1 MKVKKLLSL
10 IFVAVIALGLA
21 SCNKC
26 NKDVDPTTEAPTYT
40 YRGYSSALGN
50 NWNPHTWETNAD
62 DSILSYLSKGF
73 VDLSIKDSKKGEYQ
87 WVYEMATD
95 VKDVTGS
102 QLSDLTKYGSQLPE
116 GKTLEEVT
124 DGYVYE
130 IVLNP
135 NAKWENGIAIT
146 ADDYI
151 YSMQMLLNSKMRNY
165 RANLYVNGESALA
178 GGLGYYN
185 SEAPI
190 YSHLIDKVPDY
201 LQEDPA
207 VNEAGYLVF
216 NADGQQYV
224 LYTSFTNLV
233 KFFGENSMKEYYDAG
248 YVPRFY
254 APFTGDVSQFGEE
267 LPKWL
272 VKVEDEETGEVSYYT
287 DVYKKYS
294 TKEYTNAYGYIPV
307 TAEMLADLKVVAAN
321 FGDTNPLAWNEFM
334 LYISGLGEKV
344 EWDTVGLYK
353 VDDYTIRYVLATYQT
368 RDYFLTSLTSTWL
381 VYKPLYEAG
390 FDTTGELLT
399 TNYGTSMATTMSYGP
414 YRISSLQEDKQIVF
428 VQNENWY
435 GYTKKEDGSLYS
447 ETNFLVDGEHVQQ
460 YATTKVIID
469 VMTNEAAKQAFLSG
483 ALDEWSPSS
492 EELSEYT
499 LSTQLYR
506 VAETYTMS
514 FFFNTNLDAL
524 KTMDSSKGNK
534 YSVVLSNV
542 DFRKAFSLAI
552 DRASWVLA
560 TPGYKPAYSLLNDLY
575 YYNIYED
582 PTSTYRSTEQAMQ
595 AIVNLYG
602 VEYGEGKT
610 YKTLKEAYDSI
621 TGFNVSEAK
630 ELMAKACEQLVADGL
645 YKKGEEIVI
654 NVAYAKGALE
664 SDDNKQIALMNQYLN
679 NAIEGSGF
687 GKITLQPVGNLED
700 RYKAVPAGEYAIGF
714 GAWGGAAFYP
724 FRNFQVYFDTDQ
736 YDVNEIACWDP
747 ATEKL
752 TLTIDGEEVTM
763 TYKDW
768 GNSMVGTGKY
778 ASASF
783 ETKLAITAALEEDF
797 LSKYYRI
804 PLAGT
809 TACSMLSYKLAYYTE
824 DYNIMYDFGGFRL
837 LKYEYSDADWE
848 KYVADHG
855 SNLSYK

>member
-21 SCNKC
+21 SCDKC
-26 NKDVDPTTEAPTYT
+26 AKKPTPSTEAPTYT

-62 DSILSYLSKGF
+62 QGILTYLSKGF

-95 VKDVTGS
+95 VKDVTAS
-102 QLSDLTKYGSQLPE
+102 HQSDLTKYGSQLPE

-135 NAKWENGIAIT
+135 KAKWENGVAIT
-146 ADDYI
+146 ANDYI
-151 YSMQMLLNSKMRNY
+151 YSMQMLLNSKMKNY

-178 GGLGYYN
+178 GALGYYN
-185 SEAPI
+185 SESPI
-190 YSHLIDKVPDY
+190 YTDLLERVPGY
-201 LQEDPA
+201 LQEDPT
-207 VNEAGYLVF
+207 VNAAGQLVF
-216 NADGQQYV
+216 SEGGQEYV
-224 LYTSFTNLV
+224 LYTSFVNPV
-233 KFFGENSMKEYYDAG
+233 RFFGSDSVKDLYAG
-248 YVPRFY
+248 GY
-254 APFTGDVSQFGEE
+254 ASLFCVPFTGDVSQFGEN
-267 LPKWL
+267 LPEWL
-272 VKVEDEETGEVSYYT
+272 KKVVSEESGEVSYLT

-294 TKEYTNAYGYIPV
+294 SQANAYGYIPV
-307 TAEMLADLKVVAAN
+307 TAELFADLKAVALN
-321 FGDTNPLAWNEFM
+321 CGDTNPLAWNEFM
-334 LYISGLGEKV
+334 VFISGKGEKV

-353 VDDYTIRYVLATYQT
+353 VDDYTSRYVLSTYEA
-368 RDYFLTSLTSTWL
+368 RDYFLTSLTDTWL
-381 VYKPLYEAG
+381 VYGPYYEKG

-399 TNYGTSMATTMSYGP
+399 TNYGTSLDTTMSYGP
-414 YRISSLQEDKQIVF
+414 YRLSVLQEGKQIVF

-435 GYTKKEDGSLYS
+435 GYTKKEDGTLYS

-460 YATTKVIID
+460 YMTTKVVID
-469 VMTNEAAKQAFLSG
+469 VMSDEAARQAFLSG
-483 ALDEWSPSS
+483 ALDEWAPSS
-492 EELSEYT
+492 SELSDYT
-499 LSTQLYR
+499 LSEKLYR
-506 VAETYTMS
+506 VDETYTMS
-514 FFFNTNLDAL
+514 FFFNTNLEAL
-524 KTMDSSKGNK
+524 KSMDSSKGNK
-534 YSVVLSNV
+534 NSVVLSNV

-552 DRASWVLA
+552 DRANWVLA
-560 TPGYKPAYSLLNDLY
+560 TAGYKPTYSLMNDLY

-610 YKTLKEAYDSI
+610 YKTLEEAYKSI
-621 TGFNVSEAK
+621 TGFNISEAK
-630 ELMAKACEQLVADGL
+630 ALMARACEQLVADGL
-645 YKKGEEIVI
+645 YKKGENIVI
-654 NVAYAKGALE
+654 NVAYAKGAIQ

-679 NAIEGSGF
+679 KALEGSGF
-687 GKITLQPVGNLED
+687 GQITLQPVGNLSN
-700 RYKAVPAGEYAIGF
+700 RYAAVPAGEYAIGY

-724 FRNFQVYFDTDQ
+724 FRNFQVYFDTEQ

-752 TLTIDGEEVTM
+752 TLTINGEEVTM

-778 ASASF
+778 ASADF
-783 ETKLAITAALEEDF
+783 KTKLAITAALEEDF
-797 LSKYYRI
+797 LGKYYRI
-804 PLAGT
+804 PLAAT
-809 TACSMLSYKLAYYTE
+809 TTCSLLSYKVAYYTE

-837 LKYEYSDADWE
+837 LKYEFSDAAWE
-848 KYVADHG
+848 SYVAKHG
-855 SNLSYK
+855 NNISYK

>member
-21 SCNKC
+21 SCDKC
-26 NKDVDPTTEAPTYT
+26 KKETDPTEVPSYT

-95 VKDVTGS
+95 VKDVTAS
-102 QLSDLTKYGSQLPE
+102 HQSDLTKYGSQLPE

-130 IVLNP
+130 IVLNQ

-146 ADDYI
+146 ANDYI
-151 YSMQMLLNSKMRNY
+151 YSMQMLLDPRMRNY

-178 GGLGYYN
+178 GALGYYN
-185 SEAPI
+185 SETPI
-190 YSHLIDKVPDY
+190 YSNLVDKVPDY
-201 LQEDPA
+201 LKEDPA
-207 VNEAGYLVF
+207 TNGDGYLVF
-216 NADGQQYV
+216 SADGQQYV
-224 LYTSFTNLV
+224 LYTSFTNLI
-233 KFFGENSMKEYYDAG
+233 KFFGEDTIKDYYDAG
-248 YVPRFY
+248 YVSYFY
-254 APFTGDVSQFGEE
+254 APFNGDVSQFGEE

-272 VKVEDEETGEVSYYT
+272 VAVEDEETGEVSYYT
-287 DVYKKYS
+287 DVYKKYGS
-294 TKEYTNAYGYIPV
+294 QANAYGYIPV
-307 TAEMLADLKVVAAN
+307 TAEMLADLKAVAIN
-321 FGDTNPLAWNEFM
+321 FKDVNPLAWNEFM
-334 LYISGLGEKV
+334 LYISGKGEKV

-353 VDDYTIRYVLATYQT
+353 VDDYTIRYVLSTYEA

-399 TNYGTSMATTMSYGP
+399 TNYGTSLDTTMSYGP
-414 YRISSLQEDKQIVF
+414 YRIAVLQESKQIVF

-460 YATTKVIID
+460 YMTTKIIID
-469 VMTNEAAKQAFLSG
+469 VMSDESARQAFLSG
-483 ALDEWSPSS
+483 NLDEWSPSS
-492 EELSEYT
+492 SELSDYT
-499 LSTQLYR
+499 LSEKLYR
-506 VAETYTMS
+506 VDETYTMS
-514 FFFNTNLDAL
+514 FFFNTNLEAL

-534 YSVVLSNV
+534 NSVVLSNI

-560 TPGYKPAYSLLNDLY
+560 TAGYKPTYSLMNDLY
-575 YYNIYED
+575 YYDIYED

-610 YKTLKEAYDSI
+610 YKTLEEAYKSI
-621 TGFNVSEAK
+621 TGYNVSEAK
-630 ELMAKACEQLVADGL
+630 ALMAKACEQLVADGL
-645 YKKGEEIVI
+645 YKKGEDIVI
-654 NVAYAKGALE
+654 NVAYAKGAIQ

-679 NAIEGSGF
+679 KALEGSGF
-687 GKITLQPVGNLED
+687 GQITLQPVGNLSN
-700 RYKAVPAGEYAIGF
+700 RYAAVPAGEYAIGY

-736 YDVNEIACWDP
+736 YDVNEIACWNP
-747 ATEKL
+747 ATENL
-752 TLTIDGEEVTM
+752 TLTINGEEVTM
-763 TYKDW
+763 TYKEW
-768 GNSMVGTGKY
+768 GNSMIGTGKY
-778 ASASF
+778 ASADF
-783 ETKLAITAALEEDF
+783 ETKLTITAALEEDF
-797 LSKYYRI
+797 LGKYYRI
-804 PLAGT
+804 PLAAT
-809 TACSMLSYKLAYYTE
+809 TACSLLSYKLNYYTE

-837 LKYEYSDADWE
+837 LHYDFSDADWAS
-848 KYVADHG
+848 YVAEHG
-855 SNLSYK
+855 NNLSYK